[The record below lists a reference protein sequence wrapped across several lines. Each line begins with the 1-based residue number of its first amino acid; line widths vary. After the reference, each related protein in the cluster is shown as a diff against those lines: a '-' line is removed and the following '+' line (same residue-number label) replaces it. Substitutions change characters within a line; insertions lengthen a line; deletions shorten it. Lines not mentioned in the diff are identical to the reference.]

1 MADTSPA
8 QQMERPSDDVVEKV
22 YVEVLEQLAL
32 PAAAAQKLIANETI
46 EKKWQTIQ
54 MNASLLSNETM
65 QAIRSWGTSDAEFL
79 KQASNHSATTIRNNT
94 KPPGSYTL
102 A

>member
-1 MADTSPA
+1 MADANSA
-8 QQMERPSDDVVEKV
+8 QQMERPSDEVVDKI

-46 EKKWQTIQ
+46 EKKWQMIQ

-65 QAIRSWGTSDAEFL
+65 QAIRSWNSADADFL
-79 KQASNHSATTIRNNT
+79 KQVD
-94 KPPGSYTL
+94 
-102 A
+102 

>member
-1 MADTSPA
+1 MADANSA
-8 QQMERPSDDVVEKV
+8 QQMERPSDEVVDKI

-46 EKKWQTIQ
+46 EKKWQMIQ

-65 QAIRSWGTSDAEFL
+65 QAIRSWNSADADFL
-79 KQASNHSATTIRNNT
+79 KQVNES
-94 KPPGSYTL
+94 P
-102 A
+102 

>member
-1 MADTSPA
+1 MADSSTTPA
-8 QQMERPSDDVVEKV
+8 MERPSDDVVEKV
-22 YVEVLEQLAL
+22 YIEVLEQLAL

-65 QAIRSWGTSDAEFL
+65 QAIRSWSGADADFL
-79 KQASNHSATTIRNNT
+79 RQVSRRGRARSG
-94 KPPGSYTL
+94 PGSS
-102 A
+102 

>member
-1 MADTSPA
+1 
-8 QQMERPSDDVVEKV
+8 MERPSDEVVDKI

-46 EKKWQTIQ
+46 EKKWQMIQ

-65 QAIRSWGTSDAEFL
+65 QAIRSWNSADADFL
-79 KQASNHSATTIRNNT
+79 KQVD
-94 KPPGSYTL
+94 
-102 A
+102 